1 MDSVLL
7 MKSGDWCRA
16 VRAAAAGMAV
26 VTLLSGCGV
35 YGAAMTR
42 SQRVL
47 SKRRA
52 PSLVELESAEPE
64 RGRAIRKAVSRTGLL
79 LEHAK
84 VGSVSGSLTEHEMKF
99 EVSWK
104 NEAKGALSAAVP
116 ITRDGYFLT
125 AAHCVNMESLTLVA
139 FDAKRRL
146 VNLPARVVWKGEEAD
161 LALVHVGMRPLEPF
175 RLADGSAL
183 AAGTRVVI
191 AGWSGAIKNTAPPL
205 AAGRVKQ
212 VTGWRREDASGAVW
226 CDVEHDAPLN
236 QGDSGGPLLT
246 LDGGLVGINSLLGFE
261 FGGMWR
267 ALLGIAGPLD
277 QPFAGYNGLAVCPD
291 AGWVMRMVESDRARV
306 R

>member
-1 MDSVLL
+1 
-7 MKSGDWCRA
+7 
-16 VRAAAAGMAV
+16 
-26 VTLLSGCGV
+26 
-35 YGAAMTR
+35 
-42 SQRVL
+42 
-47 SKRRA
+47 
-52 PSLVELESAEPE
+52 
-64 RGRAIRKAVSRTGLL
+64 
-79 LEHAK
+79 
-84 VGSVSGSLTEHEMKF
+84 
-99 EVSWK
+99 
-104 NEAKGALSAAVP
+104 
-116 ITRDGYFLT
+116 
-125 AAHCVNMESLTLVA
+125 
-139 FDAKRRL
+139 
-146 VNLPARVVWKGEEAD
+146 
-161 LALVHVGMRPLEPF
+161 MRPLEPF